1 MFEEDLGE
9 ERFNVNRGRDAFI
22 DQILNI
28 PDPVSRVDIEEIS
41 ELLENRKTKGGK
53 HL

>member
-1 MFEEDLGE
+1 MFQEEFEE
-9 ERFNVNRGRDAFI
+9 ERFHGNRGRDAFI

-28 PDPVSRVDIEEIS
+28 PDPFTKEDKEEIAK
-41 ELLENRKTKGGK
+41 LLDDYVKVSK